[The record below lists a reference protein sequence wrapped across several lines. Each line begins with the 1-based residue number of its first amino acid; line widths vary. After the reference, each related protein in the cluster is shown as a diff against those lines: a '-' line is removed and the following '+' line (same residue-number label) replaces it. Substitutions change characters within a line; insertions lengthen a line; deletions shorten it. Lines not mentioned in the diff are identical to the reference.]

1 MTWRRAG
8 RPDLPLA
15 LLWTASAVVA
25 VVCAPLL
32 PTVARALP
40 PCALHALTGVPC
52 VACGSTRAAMALTHG
67 RVLEALALNP
77 LAALTM
83 MGGVVGGFVAPGWVA
98 LHGPLPGFDRA
109 WSRGSRIAAW
119 CAVAAQW
126 AYLILV
132 RR

>member
-1 MTWRRAG
+1 MRTALIATISEYSLGVTAPRRDWDTG
-8 RPDLPLA
+8 RAALA
-15 LLWTASAVVA
+15 LS
-25 VVCAPLL
+25 
-32 PTVARALP
+32 
-40 PCALHALTGVPC
+40 
-52 VACGSTRAAMALTHG
+52 HG